1 MSAVLEWVKAV
12 GLGSIIGVF
21 VGARLTRQ
29 SQDRQFQR
37 QAVAQ
42 RVDRARTVYQE
53 ALILGHRLS
62 RTLTPPR
69 EGKSELPTR
78 EKAEQAHALN
88 RELFEATVKLSSEG
102 AVAIA
107 HQYSRAMSQSQWLC
121 SMINGEM
128 EVRPPLGLDDYW
140 RTWHNFVRELD
151 AADMLWERWQDE
163 QLSSSSRGM
172 WPFRRKQATQTTQA
186 IIP

>member
-29 SQDRQFQR
+29 SQDRQFLR

-62 RTLTPPR
+62 STLTAPR
-69 EGKSELPTR
+69 GGESELPTR
-78 EKAEQAHALN
+78 EKADQARELH
-88 RELFEATVKLSSEG
+88 RELFEATVRLSSEG
-102 AVAIA
+102 AIAIA
-107 HQYSRAMSQSQWLC
+107 HQYSRAMTQSQWLC
-121 SMINGEM
+121 AMIEGEM

-163 QLSSSSRGM
+163 QSSSSSRGM